1 MTVIADG
8 PATPAATARSLDVGP
23 DVYQP
28 QEDSYLLIEAMAA
41 VAPAE
46 GMTVA
51 DLCTGSGVIALA
63 AASAGAYSVSAF
75 DRSPA
80 AVECARLNAL
90 EAGVDIDVFEGA
102 WTHAISTGPY
112 DVVVCNPPYVPEPPQ
127 TYPVA
132 TPGPAWAV
140 NAGRDG
146 RQVLDPLCAAA
157 PALLRR
163 HGTLLIVQSELAD
176 ISRTVN
182 TLTANGLR
190 SSVVAQKRV
199 PFGPVLLSRAAWL
212 EETGLLPVGKRVETL
227 AVIAAVKP

>member
-8 PATPAATARSLDVGP
+8 FVKPAATGRFLDVGP
-23 DVYQP
+23 DVYEP
-28 QEDSYLLIEAMAA
+28 QHDSYLLIEAMTS
-41 VAPAE
+41 VAPPE
-46 GMTVA
+46 GLTVA
-51 DLCTGSGVIALA
+51 DLCTGSGVVALA
-63 AASAGAYSVSAF
+63 AAAGGADAVNAF

-90 EAGVDIDVFEGA
+90 DADADIDVFEGA
-102 WTHAISTGPY
+102 WTLAISTGPY
-112 DVVVCNPPYVPEPPQ
+112 DLVVCNPPYVPEPP
-127 TYPVA
+127 TNGAHA
-132 TPGPAWAV
+132 TGLALAV
-140 NAGRDG
+140 NGGRDG

-163 HGTLLIVQSELAD
+163 RGTLLIVQSELAD

-182 TLTANGLR
+182 TLQANGLR

-199 PFGPVLLSRAAWL
+199 PFGPVLHSRAAWL
-212 EETGLLPVGKRVETL
+212 EETGLLPVGKRIETL

>member
-8 PATPAATARSLDVGP
+8 PAKPAVTGSCLDVGP

-28 QEDSYLLIEAMAA
+28 QHDSYLLIEAMMAC
-41 VAPAE
+41 APPE
-46 GMTVA
+46 GLTVA
-51 DLCTGSGVIALA
+51 DLCTGSGVVALA
-63 AASAGAYSVSAF
+63 AAAAGAYSVSAF

-90 EAGVDIDVFEGA
+90 EAGVDIDILAGA
-102 WTHAISTGPY
+102 WTRALAHGPY
-112 DVVVCNPPYVPEPPQ
+112 DLVLCNPPYVPAPPDTDPSQ
-127 TYPVA
+127 
-132 TPGPAWAV
+132 TPGPALAV
-140 NAGRDG
+140 NGGRDG

-163 HGTLLIVQSELAD
+163 HGTLLVVQSELSD
-176 ISRTVN
+176 IARTVN

-199 PFGPVLLSRAAWL
+199 PFGPVLRSRAQWL
-212 EETGLLPVGKRVETL
+212 EQTGLLPAGKRVETL
-227 AVIAAVKP
+227 AVVAAVKP